1 MQLVRKFLGDKKVRQ
16 SMMLLT
22 TSVAIMPLTLAIN
35 YFLTKLLGKEGFGD
49 FSLVTNVFVFLQVVF
64 NFGFFYSAG
73 RLLAISKDERQ
84 QREYYGVGI
93 MVVFV
98 LFLIQSI
105 IMYIFISTFNI
116 FSNQNVQNIILFC
129 IPFSCVFLFV
139 NFNEQLLQGGN
150 KIVLLSLSRLLPK
163 ALFLIFLIFT
173 FFSFPE
179 EKDVKTIFKLFLIL
193 SFLSYSIIVFLVRP
207 IFNNFKFR
215 LVEIRNATAA
225 YGFNIYIGSLIAVGA
240 STLSGI
246 LISFFGVSNTE
257 VGFYSIALQFSA
269 PLSLVPNVLAT
280 VAFKQFANSD
290 FLDKKLVIA
299 MYSISIFSLLAIFL
313 IAKPMILLIYGTE
326 YVKASQLIF
335 ILSIG
340 SILYG
345 ISDFYNRFLLSKGEG
360 KLLRDISFFVGGTLL
375 ISNIILIRSYG
386 ATGAAFSTVIS
397 GLMYVILIIFNFR
410 KLNIKIC

>member
-1 MQLVRKFLGDKKVRQ
+1 MQLTLKFFGDKKVKQ
-16 SMMLLT
+16 SLMLLA
-22 TSVAIMPLTLAIN
+22 TSVVIMPLTLGIN
-35 YFLTKLLGKEGFGD
+35 YFLTRLLGKEGFGD
-49 FSLVTNVFVFLQVVF
+49 YSLVTNVFVFLQVVF

-73 RLLAISKDERQ
+73 RLLAVSKDERQ

-93 MVVFV
+93 LVVFV

-105 IMYIFISTFNI
+105 IMYIFINTFNV
-116 FSNQNVQNIILFC
+116 FSDNNVQSIILFC
-129 IPFSCVFLFV
+129 IPFSCIFLFV

-150 KIVLLSLSRLLPK
+150 RIGLLSLSRLLPK
-163 ALFLIFLIFT
+163 TLFFFFLIFT
-173 FFSFPE
+173 FILFSKE
-179 EKDVKTIFKLFLIL
+179 MNVKSVLKLFLIL
-193 SFLSYSIIVFLVRP
+193 SFLSYAVIVLLVKP
-207 IFNNFKFR
+207 VFNNFKIR
-215 LVEIRNATAA
+215 LAEIRKATAD

-257 VGFYSIALQFSA
+257 VGYYSIALQFSA

-299 MYSISIFSLLAIFL
+299 MYSISIFSLLAIFV

-375 ISNIILIRSYG
+375 ISNIILIKNYG
-386 ATGAAFSTVIS
+386 AIGATFSTVIS
-397 GLMYVILIIFNFR
+397 GLMYLILIIFNFR